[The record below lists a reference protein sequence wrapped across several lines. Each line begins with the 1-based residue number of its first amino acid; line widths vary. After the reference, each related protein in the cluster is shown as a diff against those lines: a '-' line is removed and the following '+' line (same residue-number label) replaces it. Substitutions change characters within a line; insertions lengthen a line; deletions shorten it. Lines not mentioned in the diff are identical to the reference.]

1 MLRGISD
8 KITINYSV
16 VYEERHDGEKI
27 QGEGSG
33 RLMRIDKRAV
43 SEAALVFCGVF
54 LAGSGTA
61 HAYIDPGSGSYVLQ
75 VAIATLFG
83 ALFSVKVF
91 WHKIKQF
98 VSHLFAGGSSRKGDP
113 SDAG

>member
-1 MLRGISD
+1 MRMD
-8 KITINYSV
+8 K
-16 VYEERHDGEKI
+16 
-27 QGEGSG
+27 GS
-33 RLMRIDKRAV
+33 V

-61 HAYIDPGSGSYVLQ
+61 HAYIDPGSGSYALQ

-91 WHKIKQF
+91 WHKIKRF
-98 VSHLFAGGSSRKGDP
+98 VANLFAGGTRKGEP
-113 SDAG
+113 NDAG